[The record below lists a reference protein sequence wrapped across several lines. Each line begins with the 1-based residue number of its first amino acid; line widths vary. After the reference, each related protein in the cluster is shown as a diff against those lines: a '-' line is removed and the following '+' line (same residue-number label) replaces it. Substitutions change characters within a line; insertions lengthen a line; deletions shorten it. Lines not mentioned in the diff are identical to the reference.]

1 MGFRIRNHFHSRFM
15 GHALNS
21 TQDQEH
27 IEITSMSKSI
37 RDKLKFKGKTK
48 SGMNSN
54 SEANQ
59 SRVGVN
65 RFGA

>member
-1 MGFRIRNHFHSRFM
+1 M